1 MGNQDRY
8 HTLRVLHPL
17 SLDRRLVGV
26 SCHKHRSMDAVSM
39 MGVVSQLLPEVFANE
54 EIEV

>member
-1 MGNQDRY
+1 MGNRDRY

-17 SLDRRLVGV
+17 SPDRTLVDV
-26 SCHKHRSMDAVSM
+26 SYHKHRSMDAVST

-54 EIEV
+54 KVEV

>member
-1 MGNQDRY
+1 MGNRDRY

-17 SLDRRLVGV
+17 SPDRTLVDV
-26 SCHKHRSMDAVSM
+26 SYHKHRSMDAVST

>member
-26 SCHKHRSMDAVSM
+26 SCHKHRSMDAVST

-54 EIEV
+54 EVEV

>member
-26 SCHKHRSMDAVSM
+26 SCHKHRSMDAVST

-54 EIEV
+54 ESEV